1 MIILPVQSKTKRNCS
16 TWFYTASRNSNML
29 KKINIKINF
38 VSTTMLI
45 SLSSLLSSNYSW
57 ERDIKHV
64 KLAFLAFVPF
74 AEEIRKHD

>member
-57 ERDIKHV
+57 EHDI

>member
-1 MIILPVQSKTKRNCS
+1 
-16 TWFYTASRNSNML
+16 ML

-57 ERDIKHV
+57 EHDI